1 MSEGLLRVK
10 GLKTYFPTLSGI
22 VKAVDGVEFT
32 IQKEKIVGLVGESGS
47 GKSVT
52 ALSIMRLIR
61 PPGKIVDGEVLF
73 EGSNLLEK
81 NEYEMRSIRGGK
93 IAMCFQDP
101 MTYLNP
107 VMKVVDQI
115 AEPLILHQ
123 NLTPSEAA
131 KKAVEMISL
140 VGIPH
145 SSERAQDYPH
155 QLSGGMRQRIL
166 LAIALSCNPKLL
178 IADEPTTSLDVIVQG
193 QMLKLI
199 KELQRRLKNS
209 LLFITHDMGIIAH
222 LCDRVAVM
230 YAGKILEY
238 ADMEI
243 IFEKP
248 LHPYTQALIRS
259 IPRIGMRRF
268 QVIKGMVPNPLD
280 LPTGCRFHPRCPYA
294 KSICREEE
302 PELIDIGD
310 NHFLSCYLKDR

>member
-1 MSEGLLRVK
+1 MSKDLLRVK
-10 GLKTYFPTLSGI
+10 GLKTYFPTLKGI

-32 IQKEKIVGLVGESGS
+32 IPKEKIIGLVGESGS

-61 PPGKIVDGEVLF
+61 PPGKIIDGEVLF
-73 EGSNLLEK
+73 ERSNLLEK
-81 NEYEMRSIRGGK
+81 SEKEMSSIRGSK

-107 VMKVVDQI
+107 VMKVGDQI

-123 NLTPSEAA
+123 HLSHSEATERA
-131 KKAVEMISL
+131 IEMMNLVE
-140 VGIPH
+140 IPH
-145 SSERAQDYPH
+145 SSERVQDYPH

-193 QMLKLI
+193 QILKLI
-199 KELQRRLKNS
+199 KDLQWKLKNS
-209 LLFITHDMGIIAH
+209 IIFITHDMGMVAN
-222 LCDRVAVM
+222 LCDKVAVM

-243 IFEKP
+243 IFENP
-248 LHPYTQALIRS
+248 RHPYTKALISS
-259 IPRIGMRRF
+259 IPRVGMKRF
-268 QVIKGMVPNPLD
+268 KMIKGMTPSPLN
-280 LPTGCRFHPRCPYA
+280 LPTGCKFHPRCEYA

-302 PELIDIGD
+302 PEPIDIDD
-310 NHFLSCYLKDR
+310 NHSLSCHLVDR

>member
-81 NEYEMRSIRGGK
+81 SEYEMRSIRGGK

-131 KKAVEMISL
+131 KEAVEMISL

-238 ADMEI
+238 ADMES

-259 IPRIGMRRF
+259 IPRIGMKRF

-280 LPTGCRFHPRCPYA
+280 LPPGCRFHPRCPYA

-302 PELIDIGD
+302 PELLDIGD